1 MRIANLDGRLVIV
14 TNAGAVDVEKAS
26 SGRFAADPQGVYD
39 RWDDFREWAAAAD
52 LSGAQPFDAALLRP
66 PAPRPAQ
73 LFAVGLNYREHAAE
87 TGLELPQHPMV
98 FTKFITCLTGA
109 HSPVAI
115 PEAGNTDWE
124 VELVVVIGRHAR
136 RVSADRGWDYVAG
149 LTVGQ
154 DLSERITQIRDPA
167 PQQMS
172 LGKSLPGYGPV
183 GPWLVTPDELPNPD
197 SLQIS
202 CSVDGEPMQN
212 ACTADMIFSVAELV
226 SQLSEVLAL
235 LPGDVLFTGTPAGV
249 GYGMKPPRYLRPGQ
263 RLVSR
268 IEGIGAMSNSIVA
281 ENDSATTSSE
291 RTAP

>member
-14 TNAGAVDVEKAS
+14 TNAGAVDVEQAS
-26 SGRFAADPQGVYD
+26 SGRFAADPQSVYH
-39 RWDDFREWAAAAD
+39 RWDDFREWAEAAD
-52 LSGAQPFDAALLRP
+52 LSGAQPFEVALLRP

-98 FTKFITCLTGA
+98 FTKFISCLTGA
-109 HSPVAI
+109 YSPVAI

-124 VELVVVIGRHAR
+124 IELVVVIGRHTR
-136 RVSADRGWDYVAG
+136 RVSAERGWDYVAG
-149 LTVGQ
+149 LSVGQ

-197 SLQIS
+197 NLQIS
-202 CSVDGEPMQN
+202 CSVDGEQMQK
-212 ACTADMIFSVAELV
+212 ACTADMIFPVAELI
-226 SQLSEVLAL
+226 SQLSEVLPL

-268 IEGIGAMSNSIVA
+268 IEGIGELSNPIVA
-281 ENDSATTSSE
+281 E
-291 RTAP
+291 